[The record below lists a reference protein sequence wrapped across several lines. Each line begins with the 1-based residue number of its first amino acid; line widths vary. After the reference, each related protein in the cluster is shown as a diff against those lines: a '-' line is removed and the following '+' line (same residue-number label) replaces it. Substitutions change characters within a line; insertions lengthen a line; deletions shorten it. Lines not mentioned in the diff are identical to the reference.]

1 MVRRVYAHRV
11 RIDGN
16 NRFAISA
23 PENGISESF
32 DSEIEFEIALGKL
45 GFPRGF
51 SSEVIRTLQDRGI
64 VWLDLEPT
72 ADLSVLKGLSHS
84 PRMH

>member
-1 MVRRVYAHRV
+1 V

-23 PENGISESF
+23 PENGFSESF

-51 SSEVIRTLQDRGI
+51 SSDVVKTLQDRGI

-72 ADLSVLKGLSHS
+72 ADLAVLKGLSHTG
-84 PRMH
+84 RMH